1 MNVRCQSCDTVYRID
16 PLRVPEGGVR
26 ARCTVCS
33 NVIAVSRVAESTAP
47 AAARTRPQH
56 MPKTADRV
64 ANSLGDAF
72 IPAPDD
78 TDVITTSPPPPPGAD
93 PRVSVPVFADPEL
106 NVVATRPVEQTP
118 SWERPREAEAPA
130 APSAAPKAPLPS
142 QGDLASQRTEQIP
155 AIPTPDSQPAAVEP
169 PKLEAIVAPPPAP
182 RPEPAAPPPS
192 PPPASESS
200 VAPSPTP
207 APAKAAKPAPRVSRP
222 FSLPRD
228 IPLPTPTT
236 PSTPTKPRPTAPVFR
251 ATPGHPVQAAQPAA
265 PAPSRADAGKP
276 INPFL
281 SRDPRQKARRLARAL
296 ISDMIVYQPEKRQKA
311 LREGN
316 LAESFREEIKKSW
329 EEYVEQVGDEIAS
342 STTHFNDALN
352 DILAG
357 GQKVF

>member
-1 MNVRCQSCDTVYRID
+1 
-16 PLRVPEGGVR
+16 VR

-33 NVIAVSRVAESTAP
+33 NVIAVSRVAEAAAP
-47 AAARTRPQH
+47 ATPRSRPQH

-78 TDVITTSPPPPPGAD
+78 SDLVTTAPPPPPPAPTARSSEGT
-93 PRVSVPVFADPEL
+93 SVPVFADPEL
-106 NVVATRPVEQTP
+106 NVVTTMPVERPLARPEKKEPPPPPRPEPRTP
-118 SWERPREAEAPA
+118 STEE
-130 APSAAPKAPLPS
+130 
-142 QGDLASQRTEQIP
+142 LASQRTEPLP
-155 AIPTPDSQPAAVEP
+155 AIPMPQAGTPPKVPPAPVPPLPAMPRAVAEPALEDEPSDASVASAPTAGPAAP
-169 PKLEAIVAPPPAP
+169 P
-182 RPEPAAPPPS
+182 RPEPA
-192 PPPASESS
+192 SS
-200 VAPSPTP
+200 T
-207 APAKAAKPAPRVSRP
+207 AKSAARVSRP

-228 IPLPTPTT
+228 LPPPPLPSASPPKT
-236 PSTPTKPRPTAPVFR
+236 RPTAPVFR
-251 ATPGHPVQAAQPAA
+251 ATPGHPVQTAQAA
-265 PAPSRADAGKP
+265 PTPSPTRSDAGKP

-329 EEYVEQVGDEIAS
+329 QEYVEQVGDEIAS